1 MVQRVSDLFPIAALV
16 KKCPHAKRRAPIK
29 ILVRVVAIA
38 ERSRYGNNSLMSVI
52 GQRDKHMNHARLVLR
67 MRIVAQEY
75 GCKEKRNTLGS
86 AFHWS
91 PITGTGRRLTALIRQ
106 IPSSSFCLS
115 AFRAAACRPAGRQC
129 RLFPSSQSNAP
140 HGHTQS
146 ASASAA
152 LKSKR
157 APSRSKCAPHPGKIG
172 RAHV

>member
-91 PITGTGRRLTALIRQ
+91 PITGTRRRRLARLQSPLPPCRFHPSALPAIVRCTS
-106 IPSSSFCLS
+106 PVP
-115 AFRAAACRPAGRQC
+115 AAARNCRRP
-129 RLFPSSQSNAP
+129 
-140 HGHTQS
+140 
-146 ASASAA
+146 
-152 LKSKR
+152 
-157 APSRSKCAPHPGKIG
+157 
-172 RAHV
+172 